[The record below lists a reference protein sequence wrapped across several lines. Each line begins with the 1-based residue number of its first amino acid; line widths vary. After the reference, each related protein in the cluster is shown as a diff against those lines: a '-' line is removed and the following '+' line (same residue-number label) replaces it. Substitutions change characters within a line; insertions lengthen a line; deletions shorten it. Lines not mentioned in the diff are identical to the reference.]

1 GAAGVRPGRR
11 RHRPLPLDETTTRS
25 MTMPS
30 KRRSEVGMSGNGGRF
45 APTGRQ
51 DEEVTIAT
59 HQQLIDSPPHSPTF
73 QTPVL
78 EGRDDAETVDF
89 GLEGFPSDF
98 TTWYDAET
106 GETVAEAGVYAPD
119 AAITGTEDIDPF
131 SAETSDEDEQ
141 KVQRASVVL
150 DQVLRERYPDADISY
165 DTEEPLLSWQ
175 YRTDGMSTR
184 EAMHEQAW
192 NDP

>member
-1 GAAGVRPGRR
+1 
-11 RHRPLPLDETTTRS
+11 

-51 DEEVTIAT
+51 DAEVTIAT
-59 HQQLIDSPPHSPTF
+59 DQQVIDSLPHSPTF

-106 GETVAEAGVYAPD
+106 GETVAEAGVYAP
-119 AAITGTEDIDPF
+119 APTT
-131 SAETSDEDEQ
+131 TC
-141 KVQRASVVL
+141 
-150 DQVLRERYPDADISY
+150 
-165 DTEEPLLSWQ
+165 TQ
-175 YRTDGMSTR
+175 YTHPS
-184 EAMHEQAW
+184 
-192 NDP
+192 